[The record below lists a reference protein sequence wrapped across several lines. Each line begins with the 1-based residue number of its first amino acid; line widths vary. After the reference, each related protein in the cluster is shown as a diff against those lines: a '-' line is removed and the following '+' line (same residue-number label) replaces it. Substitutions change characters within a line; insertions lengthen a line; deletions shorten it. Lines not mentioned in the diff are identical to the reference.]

1 MKLLVGIIVAAF
13 TAFGVIDNIATINRL
28 KKEAAQAYQNGD
40 YETAIA
46 HYQTLVDSLNVE
58 DPNVR
63 LNLAHSLIQAG
74 DTISAQRNYNRLVSV
89 EDKNVKSVA
98 YQQMGVIASDQKKYE
113 EALGIFKESL
123 KADPA
128 NEEARYNYEL
138 VKELLKKQQEEQQQ
152 QDQQNQDQQ
161 QDQQEQQ
168 DQQNQQQNQDQQ
180 QQNQQQQ
187 QQGEEGEQSEENQEG
202 QKQEQEQQQQGESE
216 ESPQDPSEQNAQQGE
231 QQQEGEKSDEEQS
244 TSPMSER
251 LQEMNISEEKA
262 RMILEAMR
270 NNEMQYIQQNRRRPE
285 KPQDRTKPDW

>member
-1 MKLLVGIIVAAF
+1 MKLLIGIVVAAF
-13 TAFGVIDNIATINRL
+13 TVLGVIDNIATINRL
-28 KKEAAQAYQNGD
+28 KKEAAQAYQNGN

-89 EDKNVKSVA
+89 EDSNVKSVA

-152 QDQQNQDQQ
+152 NQQNQDQQ

-168 DQQNQQQNQDQQ
+168 DQQNQQDQQQNQDQ
-180 QQNQQQQ
+180 QQQQ
-187 QQGEEGEQSEENQEG
+187 QQGEEGEQSEDNQEG
-202 QKQEQEQQQQGESE
+202 QKQEQEQKQQGESE
-216 ESPQDPSEQNAQQGE
+216 ESPQDPNEQNAQQGE

-251 LQEMNISEEKA
+251 LEEMNISEEKA

-285 KPQDRTKPDW
+285 KPRDRTKPDW